1 MEVIYYDIGLNLF
14 GKQFPDPEGII
25 RKAEDAGVRCI
36 LTGTDMKENRQIDG
50 FVREHR
56 VYGTAGIHPHN
67 ADSARRED
75 FEQLRDLLTSN
86 GRIVELFQKGA
97 VDGVKRAI
105 VQRRNGNGGLRSG
118 RLFYGRGFR
127 FCAPPVCAPVST
139 VCLFPFFP

>member
-86 GRIVELFQKGA
+86 GRIVAVGECGLDFDRMFSSRRTRFGA
-97 VDGVKRAI
+97 WRSILSWQSSLKNRCFSMSGA
-105 VQRRNGNGGLRSG
+105 LRMS
-118 RLFYGRGFR
+118 L
-127 FCAPPVCAPVST
+127 
-139 VCLFPFFP
+139 